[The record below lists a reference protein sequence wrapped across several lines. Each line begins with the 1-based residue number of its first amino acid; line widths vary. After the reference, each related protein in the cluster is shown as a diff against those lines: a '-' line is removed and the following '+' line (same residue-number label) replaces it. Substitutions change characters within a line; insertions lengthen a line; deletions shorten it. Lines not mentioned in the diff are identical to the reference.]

1 MEGDR
6 RTPKYPGSGT
16 GYRWSGY
23 RVIPASIFGVRV
35 GWSAPL
41 WTISDSRVS
50 LESSL
55 DHRTI
60 IMITTWQVTPGSTD

>member
-1 MEGDR
+1 MEGDW

-41 WTISDSRVS
+41 WTVLGYLQWYPLNFTLQPNIF
-50 LESSL
+50 
-55 DHRTI
+55 
-60 IMITTWQVTPGSTD
+60 STL